1 MRARNILETAR
12 ELARSVL
19 GAGAGQIV
27 FTSGATE
34 AIQMGVFSALCELR
48 KKRDA
53 GELVG
58 GELPVLMYGATEHKA
73 VPVAIQHWNELL
85 GLNAEVLSIP
95 VNDQGILDYD
105 FLKQHVKRAGLVCT
119 MAINNETG
127 VITDLDRIEEIVRG
141 ENPDLSLIHI

>member
-1 MRARNILETAR
+1 MEANFPTEIYLDANATTQVCPQAAQAASDVMKALYGNPSSTHTAGLRARNILETAR

-53 GELVG
+53 GELAG

-85 GLNAEVLSIP
+85 GL
-95 VNDQGILDYD
+95 
-105 FLKQHVKRAGLVCT
+105 
-119 MAINNETG
+119 
-127 VITDLDRIEEIVRG
+127 
-141 ENPDLSLIHI
+141 LSLIHI